1 MMMMPL
7 LRSSGAERRLLLLV
21 GRSAPQNLSR
31 RGVQRPPF
39 HYRNISSYHA
49 QEQLQSSPALQE
61 RGIGGSRSF
70 SSTTNTEDSN
80 ILQAEVVRERPA
92 SSSRVVLRQA
102 QEELSALEQA
112 LQEALSKHEQL
123 VAEYND
129 DTDENNSDNEA
140 YKVSLRR
147 SLEELRDCY
156 ENLNYWEDALTIEQG
171 PLQDLCQ
178 TSNDTDR
185 AACLYRQGK
194 LHMRMQCTADAS
206 KYYQQA
212 LALYRTAYSSTSGDD
227 SNNGNKNVI
236 VHHADIGNIMISM
249 AGVHFHRDKL
259 DLALSVLI
267 EAEDHFRKHGQQQQQ
282 QGQQLQLQPA
292 VPHWDLVKCLQHQ
305 GLVYRMQEDFES
317 ALVEYQEALE
327 VMDSMII
334 NMSITASSIPDD
346 ADTRRQSLQMD
357 IADMHAALDEADEAL
372 EMYETIMQEDR
383 EGREDPNEETALDGV
398 MLHNMGKIRAQRGQ
412 REQALVDLTKAAEIK
427 ERFAGESSPEVG
439 KTLDALGAVHAV
451 TGDKAKALECFQRSL
466 LIARMHS
473 EAGDTDSNVML
484 ALRNISVLKGKDV
497 PKWGSD
503 DN

>member
-1 MMMMPL
+1 MPFKF
-7 LRSSGAERRLLLLV
+7 RSSGTQRRLLLLV
-21 GRSAPQNLSR
+21 GRF
-31 RGVQRPPF
+31 PP
-39 HYRNISSYHA
+39 SSLNRVAILPPLRYQVSSNYHT
-49 QEQLQSSPALQE
+49 QE
-61 RGIGGSRSF
+61 RIGGSRSF
-70 SSTTNTEDSN
+70 ASSTDTGNSDSN
-80 ILQAEVVRERPA
+80 ILDAEVLRERPA

-102 QEELSALEQA
+102 QEELSALEQSLQAA
-112 LQEALSKHEQL
+112 LTRHERL
-123 VAEYND
+123 VADNNND
-129 DTDENNSDNEA
+129 EL
-140 YKVSLRR
+140 VLRT

-156 ENLNYWEDALTIEQG
+156 EDLTYWEDALTIEQG
-171 PLQDLCQ
+171 PLQDLCHA
-178 TSNDTDR
+178 DKDR
-185 AACLYRQGK
+185 AASLYRQGK
-194 LHMRMQCTADAS
+194 LHMRMQQTADAS

-212 LALYRTAYSSTSGDD
+212 LALYRTAYSSKSKNDNEND
-227 SNNGNKNVI
+227 GNEKV
-236 VHHADIGNIMISM
+236 VYHADIGNIMISM

-259 DLALSVLI
+259 DAALSVLV
-267 EAEDHFRKHGQQQQQ
+267 ESEDHFRKHGQEQQQQ
-282 QGQQLQLQPA
+282 QEPG

-327 VMDSMII
+327 VIDSMII
-334 NMSITASSIPDD
+334 SLCITASSIPED

-357 IADMHAALDEADEAL
+357 IADMHAALDEPDEAL
-372 EMYETIMQEDR
+372 AMYETILKEDR
-383 EGREDPNEETALDGV
+383 EGREDPDEETALDGV

>member
-1 MMMMPL
+1 MMPF
-7 LRSSGAERRLLLLV
+7 RSSGANRRLLLLV
-21 GRSAPQNLSR
+21 GRFPPRHTVRSAVRLD
-31 RGVQRPPF
+31 
-39 HYRNISSYHA
+39 
-49 QEQLQSSPALQE
+49 
-61 RGIGGSRSF
+61 GSRSF
-70 SSTTNTEDSN
+70 SSSDNSNMKSNSN

-102 QEELSALEQA
+102 QEELSVLEQSLQAA
-112 LQEALSKHEQL
+112 LTRHELL
-123 VAEYND
+123 VA
-129 DTDENNSDNEA
+129 DNEDDDNEDE
-140 YKVSLRR
+140 VVLRA

-156 ENLNYWEDALTIEQG
+156 ENLTYWEDALTIEQG
-171 PLQDLCQ
+171 PLQDLCK
-178 TSNDTDR
+178 TDTDR
-185 AACLYRQGK
+185 AASLYRQGK
-194 LHMRMQCTADAS
+194 LYMRMQCIADAS

-212 LALYRTAYSSTSGDD
+212 LALYQTAYSTSSEHDD
-227 SNNGNKNVI
+227 NDDKDKDFKSESDNEH
-236 VHHADIGNIMISM
+236 VHEHVVYHADIGNIMISM

-259 DLALSVLI
+259 DAALSVLI
-267 EAEDHFRKHGQQQQQ
+267 ESEDHFRKHHQE
-282 QGQQLQLQPA
+282 QLT

-305 GLVYRMQEDFES
+305 GLVYRMQEEFGS

-327 VMDSMII
+327 VMDSII
-334 NMSITASSIPDD
+334 ISISMGITGSSFPDE
-346 ADTRRQSLQMD
+346 AETRRQSLQMD
-357 IADMHAALDEADEAL
+357 IADMHAALDEPDEAL
-372 EMYETIMQEDR
+372 EMYETILKEDR

-473 EAGDTDSNVML
+473 EAGDTDANVML